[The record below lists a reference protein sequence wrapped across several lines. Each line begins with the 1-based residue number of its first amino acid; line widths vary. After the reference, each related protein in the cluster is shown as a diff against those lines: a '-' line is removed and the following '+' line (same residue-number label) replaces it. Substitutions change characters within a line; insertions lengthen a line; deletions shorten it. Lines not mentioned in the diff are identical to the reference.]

1 MSQGEIFQAY
11 FWETQRG
18 DETHTFRRA
27 WFLGAKE
34 SLSQFPAWLLFIAK
48 AFSLHSSLKSL
59 LLLGTVNQGFS
70 KAPWSYSV
78 RGKMGTTGH
87 QWENLAGE
95 SFNRIKFYS
104 RLGVW
109 PSTHESAPLSHAQ
122 SSQGQWEAGQN
133 CARKG
138 QKWPL
143 PVVTALHLP
152 WLTCL
157 ELGVAFPF
165 GSSK

>member
-1 MSQGEIFQAY
+1 MKMTQGEIFQACL
-11 FWETQRG
+11 WETQRG
-18 DETHTFRRA
+18 DETHAFRKA

-34 SLSQFPAWLLFIAK
+34 SVSQFPIWLLFIAK

-70 KAPWSYSV
+70 PWSFGV
-78 RGKMGTTGH
+78 RGITGH
-87 QWENLAGE
+87 QWENLSGE

-109 PSTHESAPLSHAQ
+109 PSTPQSAPLSHAQ
-122 SSQGQWEAGQN
+122 SSQGQLQAGQN

-143 PVVTALHLP
+143 PIVTALLSS